1 MKTRILSLGLLAASA
16 LVVGGASACSGDAA
30 GTVVPVGD
38 GGAGPTSDGSSAIDA
53 GVAVDDAAVA
63 PSTGCTGAAPA
74 SGLVS
79 KSLTVGGASR
89 RYQLFVPKGLDAKKP
104 ARLVFVF
111 HGLGG
116 NGDQIRAYLGLEAQA
131 AADAVMVYPDGLVRL
146 QGRTGWSEEDL
157 PFFDAMVADVSGAV
171 CVDQKRVFATGHS
184 FGGYMTNL
192 VGCLRGDVVRAIAP
206 VSGGFVAS
214 GACKGPVAAW
224 LAHGDRDGTVP
235 QSEGLAARDRWLA
248 SNGCAATSKPVSPG
262 QCVSYDGCTA
272 NHPVVWCSFAG
283 DHFPLPDYTR
293 PAIWDFFK
301 SM

>member
-16 LVVGGASACSGDAA
+16 LVVLGAGACSGDAG
-30 GTVVPVGD
+30 GTVVPAGD
-38 GGAGPTSDGSSAIDA
+38 GGVVPANDA
-53 GVAVDDAAVA
+53 STTDAATAAEDAAVV
-63 PSTGCTGAAPA
+63 PSSGCTAPA
-74 SGLVS
+74 PTSGLAS
-79 KSLTVGGASR
+79 KNLTVGGASR
-89 RYQLFVPKGLDAKKP
+89 RYQLFVPKGLDPQKP
-104 ARLVFVF
+104 TRLVFVF

-116 NGDQIRAYLGLEAQA
+116 NGDQIRAYLGLEAQVG
-131 AADAVMVYPDGLVRL
+131 ADAVLVYPDGLVRL

-157 PFFDAMVADVSGAV
+157 PFFDAMVADVSSSV
-171 CVDQKRVFATGHS
+171 CVDQKRVFSTGHS

-206 VSGGFVAS
+206 VSGGLVAS

-224 LAHGDRDGTVP
+224 LLHGDRDGTVP

-262 QCVSYDGCTA
+262 QCVGYDGCTA
-272 NHPVVWCSFAG
+272 NHPVVWCSFPG
-283 DHFPLPDYTR
+283 DHYPLPDYTR